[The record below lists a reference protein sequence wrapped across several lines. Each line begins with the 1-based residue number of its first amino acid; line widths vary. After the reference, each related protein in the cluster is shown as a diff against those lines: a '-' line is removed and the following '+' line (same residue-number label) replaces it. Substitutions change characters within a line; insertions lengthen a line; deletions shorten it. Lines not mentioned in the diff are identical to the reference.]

1 MSGWELFSGDSDDES
16 PPLSQPARAP
26 AAAPPAAAIRHPER
40 PRRPPSRPTELWSD
54 FAPDYFGPLRLASG
68 LVDVGGGRGYVAAE
82 DLDAGTLLLAE
93 RAVIPYSRSTAEATP
108 LATSPEMPD
117 EDELLEAAFAEVRGS
132 GGVLAPHFA
141 EVHPTSLDMV
151 DPEDVRE
158 TRRRAAARCGSDEGD
173 AEVEAVTRLLLVL
186 ERSSFASGL
195 YLHAS
200 IFNHAADASAFK
212 LLMSDGLS
220 EIWLTRAV
228 RAGEP
233 ITISYTAPGCL
244 CHSKQRAS
252 FARQHGFLPPPPGP
266 GALSLMGSTSDS
278 DVDAIEERLDGL
290 DERLAWASET
300 METAPSPP
308 QGATQMAA
316 AASSAASV
324 FVSADALRC
333 DLVDKA
339 LGPSHVLRRRVL
351 LLLAMSS
358 ALCISH
364 GGPAACTWQSHDD
377 GESAADAGAPQATW
391 AASAAL
397 RWSLAMLRAV
407 DECAW
412 LGPLHPHAGD
422 AAAVASRALQH
433 LLSACPHVPL
443 VQLVGCATGYP
454 CDGVRAVYA
463 RERELRQRSDSI
475 AKLYSR

>member
-16 PPLSQPARAP
+16 PPLPQPARAP
-26 AAAPPAAAIRHPER
+26 AVAPAAAAVRHPQR
-40 PRRPPSRPTELWSD
+40 PKRPPSRPTELWPD

-68 LVDVGGGRGYVAAE
+68 LVEVGGGRGYVAAA
-82 DLDAGTLLLAE
+82 DLEAGTLLLAE
-93 RAVIPYSRSTAEATP
+93 RAIIPYSRSTAEATP
-108 LATSPEMPD
+108 LAASPEMPD
-117 EDELLEAAFAEVRGS
+117 EDELLEAAFAEVRAS
-132 GGVLAPHFA
+132 GGVLASHFA
-141 EVHPTSLDMV
+141 DVHPTSLDMV
-151 DPEDVRE
+151 DREDVSE
-158 TRRRAAARCGSDEGD
+158 ARRRAAARCASDEDG

-200 IFNHAADASAFK
+200 IFNHSPDASAFK

-233 ITISYTAPGCL
+233 ITISYTAPGYL
-244 CHSKQRAS
+244 CHSKRRAS
-252 FARQHGFLPPPPGP
+252 FARQHGFLPPAPGP
-266 GALSLMGSTSDS
+266 GALSLAGSASDS
-278 DVDAIEERLDGL
+278 DVDTIEERLDEL
-290 DERLAWASET
+290 DERLAWAGET
-300 METAPSPP
+300 METAPPPP

-333 DLVDKA
+333 ELVEQA

-364 GGPAACTWQSHDD
+364 GGPATCTWQSRDD
-377 GESAADAGAPQATW
+377 GGSAADAGAPQAAW
-391 AASAAL
+391 AAAAAL
-397 RWSLAMLRAV
+397 RWSLAMLHAV

-433 LLSACPHVPL
+433 LLSACPHAPL
-443 VQLVGCATGYP
+443 VELVARATGCA
-454 CDGVRAVYA
+454 CDGVREVYT
-463 RERELRQRSDSI
+463 RERELRQRGDFI